1 MIYKK
6 TDMISFL
13 TITRRETHRFFRLW
27 IQTILPS
34 AITSV
39 LYFIIFGHLLG
50 RDLALSSHYSYME
63 FIVPGLIMMS
73 IINNSYANVVSS
85 FYGAKFGRHIEEI
98 LVSPTPNSI
107 ILLGYLSGGILRGV
121 VVGSVVACL
130 AWLFS
135 PIHLAHPLLMLTVVL
150 LTSTLF
156 SLAGFINAIFAQ
168 KFDDISWVPTFVLT
182 PLTYLGGVFYSVELL
197 SPFWQ
202 KLSLANPILYMVDAF
217 RYSTLGISD
226 IPIVSTII
234 LITLFTATMYGI
246 AYTLLVRGIGI
257 RT

>member
-1 MIYKK
+1 MYKK
-6 TDMISFL
+6 TDWVSFA
-13 TITRRETHRFFRLW
+13 TITRRETQRFFRLW

-39 LYFIIFGHLLG
+39 LYFIIFGNLIG
-50 RDLALSSHYSYME
+50 RNLDMSSHFTYME

-73 IINNSYANVVSS
+73 IINNSYSNVVSS

-107 ILLGYLSGGILRGV
+107 ILMGYLSGGILRGV
-121 VVGSVVACL
+121 VVGAVVACL

-135 PIHLAHPLLMLTVVL
+135 PVHLAHPLLMLIVVI

-156 SLAGFINAIFAQ
+156 SLAGFINAVFAQ

-182 PLTYLGGVFYSVELL
+182 PLTYLGGVFYSVALL

-202 KLSLANPILYMVDAF
+202 KISLFNPILYMVDAF
-217 RYSTLGISD
+217 RYSTLGVSD
-226 IPIVSTII
+226 ISIVFTLS
-234 LITLFTATMYGI
+234 LITGLTAVLYVA
-246 AYTLLVRGIGI
+246 AYTLLVKGIGI
-257 RT
+257 RS

>member
-1 MIYKK
+1 MYKK
-6 TDMISFL
+6 TDWVSFA

-39 LYFIIFGHLLG
+39 LYFIIFGNLIG
-50 RDLALSSHYSYME
+50 RNLDMSSHFTYME

-73 IINNSYANVVSS
+73 IINNSYSNVVSS

-107 ILLGYLSGGILRGV
+107 ILMGYLSGGILRGM
-121 VVGSVVACL
+121 VVGAVVACL

-135 PIHLAHPLLMLTVVL
+135 PVHLAHPLLMLIVVI

-156 SLAGFINAIFAQ
+156 SLAGFINAVFAQ

-182 PLTYLGGVFYSVELL
+182 PLTYLGGVFYSVALL

-202 KLSLANPILYMVDAF
+202 KISLFNPILYMVDAF
-217 RYSTLGISD
+217 RYSTLGVSD
-226 IPIVSTII
+226 ISILFTIG
-234 LITLFTATMYGI
+234 LITGLTALMYGV
-246 AYTLLVRGIGI
+246 AYTLLVKGIGI
-257 RT
+257 RS

>member
-1 MIYKK
+1 MYQK
-6 TDMISFL
+6 TDIISFL
-13 TITRRETHRFFRLW
+13 TITRREVHRFFRLW

-39 LYFIIFGHLLG
+39 LYFIIFGSLLG
-50 RDLALSSHYSYME
+50 RSLGVASQYSYME
-63 FIVPGLIMMS
+63 FIVPGLIMMA

-121 VVGSVVACL
+121 IVGAVVACL
-130 AWLFS
+130 AWAFS
-135 PIHLAHPLLMLTVVL
+135 PIHLAHPFLMLWVVL

-156 SLAGFINAIFAQ
+156 SLAGFINAVFAQ
-168 KFDDISWVPTFVLT
+168 KFDDISWIPSFVIT
-182 PLTYLGGVFYSVELL
+182 PLTYLGGVFYSIDVL
-197 SPFWQ
+197 SPFWR
-202 KLSLANPILYMVDAF
+202 KISLGNPILYMVDAF
-217 RYSTLGISD
+217 RYSTLGVSD
-226 IPIVSTII
+226 IAISTTMV
-234 LITLFTATMYGI
+234 LIAGLTGVLYMS
-246 AYTLLVRGIGI
+246 AYLLLVKGVGI